1 MARFNLTNDIVD
13 SLSTTTI
20 TIIHERFTPSMK
32 QPVHV
37 VCHHCHSLNRLPAAR
52 LADRP
57 NCGQCHASLFTGR
70 PLPLTVADFDL
81 HASRSD
87 IPLVVDFWASWCGP
101 CQVMAPAYQQAAKFL
116 EPDIRLGK
124 VNADEEPRLA
134 SRFGISN
141 IPTLIVFRG
150 GGELA
155 RQSGVMETQD
165 IVRGVRSHARDS

>member
-1 MARFNLTNDIVD
+1 MVTIDEEQVIVPGVAGTIPLERFIGGNGMARFNLTNDIVD

-20 TIIHERFTPSMK
+20 TRIHERFTPSMK

-37 VCHHCHSLNRLPAAR
+37 VCHHCHSLNRVSASR

-57 NCGQCHASLFTGR
+57 NCGQCHASLFTGQ

-116 EPDIRLGK
+116 EPDVRLGK
-124 VNADEEPRLA
+124 VNATK
-134 SRFGISN
+134 SRV
-141 IPTLIVFRG
+141 LR
-150 GGELA
+150 
-155 RQSGVMETQD
+155 
-165 IVRGVRSHARDS
+165 RDSESAISPC